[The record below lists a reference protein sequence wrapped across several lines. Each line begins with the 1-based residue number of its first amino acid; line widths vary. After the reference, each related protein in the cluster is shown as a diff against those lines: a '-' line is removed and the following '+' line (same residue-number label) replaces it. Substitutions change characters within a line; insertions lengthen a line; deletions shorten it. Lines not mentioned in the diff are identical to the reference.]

1 MSVRDLQRQAVGLDA
16 DHLVSLRGRQFHRDA
31 AEAFERLAG
40 DAREAGFELA
50 PASAHR
56 SLERQVAI
64 WNGKLRG
71 TREVLDDRDQVVDL
85 APLGARQQIECVL
98 RFSALPGA
106 SRHHWG
112 TDVDVFDA
120 AALAPGEAPRLCR
133 AEVGKRGPFAPLH
146 EWLDERIAAGASYGF
161 FRPYD
166 RDRGGVA
173 PERWHLSHAP
183 SARAFAEAFSADL
196 LRAAWDEVQ
205 ARRPLALRDV
215 VEAELERLLERFVRR
230 IAPDPSS
237 AR

>member
-1 MSVRDLQRQAVGLDA
+1 MSGRDLQRQAVGLDA
-16 DHLVSLRGRQFHRDA
+16 DNLVSLRGRQLHRDA
-31 AEAFERLAG
+31 AEAFEWLAA
-40 DAREAGFELA
+40 DARDAGFELA

-56 SLERQVAI
+56 SLERQLAI

-71 TREVLDDRDQVVDL
+71 TREVLDDRDRLVDL

-120 AALAPGEAPRLCR
+120 AALAPGESPRLCQ

-146 EWLDERIAAGASYGF
+146 EWLDERIAAGAS
-161 FRPYD
+161 YD

-230 IAPDPSS
+230 IAPAPGSP
-237 AR
+237 R

>member
-1 MSVRDLQRQAVGLDA
+1 MNRRDLQRQAVGLDA
-16 DHLVSLRGRQFHRDA
+16 DNLVSLRGQRLHREA
-31 AEAFERLAG
+31 AGAFELLAA
-40 DAREAGFELA
+40 DARDAGFELA

-56 SLERQVAI
+56 SLERQLAI
-64 WNGKLRG
+64 WNGKLSG
-71 TREVLDDRDQVVDL
+71 AREVLDERDRVIDL
-85 APLGARQQIECVL
+85 APLGARQRIEHVL

-112 TDVDVFDA
+112 SDVDVFDA
-120 AALAPGEAPRLCR
+120 AALAPGQAPRLCW
-133 AEVGKRGPFAPLH
+133 AEVCGRGPFAPLH

-161 FRPYD
+161 FRPYE

-183 SARAFAEAFSADL
+183 SAQPFAEVLSADL

-205 ARRPLALRDV
+205 ARCPLALRDV

-230 IAPDPSS
+230 IAPAP
-237 AR
+237 APA